1 MDFLTVRFSISIYLC
16 LASLNSPLLFRL
28 HLFNNREKNLAF
40 GPGFSR
46 EKLFKLSITL
56 LCFVLQP
63 TQVHCFKNSLN
74 RAY

>member
-28 HLFNNREKNLAF
+28 HFFNREKNLAF
-40 GPGFSR
+40 RPGFSR

-63 TQVHCFKNSLN
+63 TQVHCFKNSLT